1 MKKLLYIKMGTHN
14 PNMSFGLAQVF
25 NVVKE
30 IDWCAY
36 NNDLVQLNY
45 DIKYW
50 VNEFQPDIVFMHIQK
65 AGVVSIDTLNYIAS
79 KSIVVNWT
87 GDVRDPIPQW
97 MLETAEHINL
107 TLFSNFNDVHTCR
120 KLGIKSDFLQVG
132 YDTSKFT
139 LPTQNKTISYDT
151 DIVFMGSHYKNVFP
165 LSDLR
170 EKMVLQLK
178 EIYGN
183 RFKVYGSGWNKNITS
198 GIIENFA
205 TECNIYHRA
214 KIAINLS
221 HFNYLQYSSDRLF
234 RIMGSGAF
242 CLSHNYLGIEKDFE
256 SGKDLAIWNNIDELI
271 EKIEYYL
278 EYALLERNTIA
289 ANGNKKV
296 ASNFTWVNF
305 AENLLKITN
314 K

>member
-1 MKKLLYIKMGTHN
+1 MGTHN

-30 IDWCAY
+30 VDWCAY
-36 NNDLVQLNY
+36 NNDMVQLNY

-50 VNEFQPDIVFMHIQK
+50 VNELQPDIVLMHIQK
-65 AGVVSIDTLNYIAS
+65 AGVISIDTLNYIAS
-79 KSIVVNWT
+79 KSMVVNWT

-97 MLETAEHINL
+97 IIEAGQHISL
-107 TLFSNFNDVHTCR
+107 TLFSNFNDVHTCQQ
-120 KLGIKSDFLQVG
+120 LGIKSDFLQVG
-132 YDTSKFT
+132 YDTDKFT
-139 LPTQNKTISYDT
+139 HPTPYIDFNT
-151 DIVFMGSHYKNVFP
+151 DIVFMGSHYKDVFP

-183 RFKVYGSGWNKNITS
+183 RFKVYGSGWDKNITS
-198 GIIENFA
+198 GIIENF
-205 TECNIYHRA
+205 TEECNIYHRA

-242 CLSHNYLGIEKDFE
+242 CLSHNYLGIQKDFE
-256 SGKDLAIWNNIDELI
+256 PGKDLEIWNNIDELI

-278 EYALLERNTIA
+278 ANDLERNTIA

-296 ASNFTWVNF
+296 ASNFTWINF

-314 K
+314 L